1 MATFADLDVFKAAL
15 ELITAVY
22 NATNGF
28 PSSELYGL
36 TSQMRRA
43 ALSITNNVAEG
54 QGRLTFGEWRQFL
67 GHARGSLF
75 EGEADVIVAHRLNY
89 LDLEAHDDLRSKCSA
104 VAAPLAGLINF
115 VLTQER
121 AGKSRML

>member
-1 MATFADLDVFKAAL
+1 MVTFADLDVFKAAL
-15 ELITAVY
+15 ELVSAVY
-22 NATNGF
+22 DATRRF

-36 TSQMRRA
+36 TTQMRRA

-75 EGEADVIVAHRLNY
+75 EVEADIIVAHRLEY
-89 LDLEAHDDLRSKCSA
+89 LDLEAHDQLRAKCSA
-104 VAAPLAGLINF
+104 VAKPLTGLIRF
-115 VLTQER
+115 VLEQER
-121 AGKSRML
+121 SGKPRML